1 MRCEEIRERLID
13 FVYDE
18 GGTSTVISEM
28 REHIRTC
35 STCRKELEELRRTRE
50 YLQLW
55 KDEAPLRNVIIAGH
69 EPNTRRRIKWK
80 YPRYAAIAAML
91 FLCFLALANTQ
102 IAWNKDGFSFK
113 TQFIKGNESAED
125 YYTKSE
131 VRDIV
136 KRALE
141 DSEFRMNETGY
152 LRMKEMMD
160 RMEQYSWMDLHLVH
174 NRQASAQ
181 NKN

>member
-1 MRCEEIRERLID
+1 MRCEEIREHLID

-18 GGTSTVISEM
+18 GGTSPAISEM
-28 REHIRTC
+28 REHVRTC
-35 STCRKELEELRRTRE
+35 AGCRQELAELRQTQE
-50 YLQLW
+50 YLRLW
-55 KDEAPLRNVIIAGH
+55 KEETPLRSLVIAGRKS
-69 EPNTRRRIKWK
+69 NTPPGFKWK

-91 FLCFLALANTQ
+91 ILCFLALANTQ
-102 IAWNKDGFSFK
+102 ISWNKDGFSFK
-113 TQFIKGNESAED
+113 TRFIGGSDLAPD

-136 KRALE
+136 KRALD
-141 DSEFRMNETGY
+141 DSEFRMNETSY

-160 RMEQYSWMDLHLVH
+160 RVEQYSWMDLRLVR
-174 NRQASAQ
+174 NRPASAQ